1 MNKLKLLLLF
11 LLILVITDSTLLGYD
26 STFVQP
32 KADSIF
38 CLRYSFNPNDTLIYL
53 AHSYDSIVI
62 DYGEPLLKIRNE
74 IFIVVCDSVSKRN
87 TYFLRYSL
95 LDFRGTDI
103 QSSKKVDYTETDW
116 LGRTIWLEI
125 DSLGN
130 RKSFRLD
137 DSSVSGRTPGGPFQ
151 PHLLF
156 SLGEGCHKK
165 GETWLVRSMDD
176 LPENG
181 IPVPGLRHTMLYKM
195 YGELDTLGEI
205 VERAE
210 FIRTGQGAIKMVNE
224 EGTMQVS
231 CVINS
236 YGVIDIS
243 KSKKIPIHLFTTVEQ
258 KLTIR
263 TGEDSKVGVH
273 YIHTNFTLVDYKKG
287 EKKVLVPTKKRR
299 K

>member
-1 MNKLKLLLLF
+1 MYLLLLIVNG
-11 LLILVITDSTLLGYD
+11 LALSSQD
-26 STFVQP
+26 STFIMP

-38 CLRYSFNPNDTLIYL
+38 CLRYFFNPSDTLIYL

-62 DYGEPLLKIRNE
+62 DYGEPLLKVRNE
-74 IFIVVCDSVSKRN
+74 IFIVVCDSVSKHN
-87 TYFLRYSL
+87 TYFLSYRL

-103 QSSKKVDYTETDW
+103 QSDKRVDYTESDW

-130 RKSFRLD
+130 RKNFRLD

-151 PHLLF
+151 PHLFF

-165 GETWLVRSMDD
+165 GETWLVRSIDD

-181 IPVPGLRHTMLYKM
+181 VPVPGLRHTMLYKM
-195 YGELDTLGEI
+195 HGELDTLNEI
-205 VERAE
+205 VERTE

-231 CVINS
+231 CVING
-236 YGVIDIS
+236 YGVLDIS
-243 KSKKIPIHLFTTVEQ
+243 KSRKIPIHLFTTVEQ

-263 TGEDSKVGVH
+263 TDDDNKIGVH
-273 YIHTNFTLVDYKKG
+273 YIHTDFTLVDYKKG
-287 EKKVLVPTKKRR
+287 KAKVSTPTKKRR

>member
-1 MNKLKLLLLF
+1 MKKLIFLFLLLL
-11 LLILVITDSTLLGYD
+11 ILTDSTLSSQD
-26 STFVQP
+26 SILILP

-38 CLRYSFNPNDTLIYL
+38 CLGYSFNPNDTLVYL
-53 AHSYDSIVI
+53 VHSYDSIVI

-74 IFIVVCDSVSKRN
+74 IVLVVCDSVSKHN
-87 TYFLRYSL
+87 TFFLRYGL
-95 LDFRGTDI
+95 LNFRGTDI
-103 QSSKKVDYTETDW
+103 QSGKKVEYTESDW
-116 LGRTIWLEI
+116 IGRTIWLEI

-137 DSSVSGRTPGGPFQ
+137 DSSISGRTPGGPFQ
-151 PHLLF
+151 PHLFF
-156 SLGEGCHKK
+156 SLGTGCHKK

-181 IPVPGLRHTMLYKM
+181 VPVPGLRHTMLYKM
-195 YGELDTLGEI
+195 YGELDTLNEI

-210 FIRTGQGAIKMVNE
+210 FIRTGQGAIKMMNE

-236 YGVIDIS
+236 YGVVDIS
-243 KSKKIPIHLFTTVEQ
+243 KEKKIPVHLFTTVEQ

-263 TGEDSKVGVH
+263 TDEDSKVGAH
-273 YIHTNFTLVDYKKG
+273 YIHTNYTLVDYKKG
-287 EKKVLVPTKKRR
+287 RTKVLTAPKRR
-299 K
+299 RK